1 MDHGIWATWYDLAD
15 DTRARFLDWLHG
27 SYLPTLQQR
36 AGFAWVAHYR
46 NDGGGQAMRQ
56 LGDSVIVRPQEDIG
70 NGSQYVVMVGAPSPH
85 TFFKP
90 LALEIEQEPQH
101 REMLAL
107 RRGVRT
113 AIFSEETRVNGPAIG
128 QRVQGGT
135 PAPAIQMGSFR
146 VRSVEEEIDLG
157 CWYAQYRLPHMAQ
170 MPGCIAARK
179 LNCVA
184 GWPKHA
190 ILYEFVSLEARMQNF
205 EEPHEVLGGGHQGM
219 DRARG
224 SLHHPYAGLAGH
236 RPAYLAAGGI
246 GTGGRHGSLLET
258 RHGRERD
265 QGRRRQ
271 GARDGRKHP
280 GAGGRAQGRGDPR
293 IVGEIRQMVA

>member
-27 SYLPTLQQR
+27 SYLPALQQR

-56 LGDSVIVRPQEDIG
+56 LGDNIIVRPQEDIG
-70 NGSQYVVMVGAPSPH
+70 DGSQYVVLVGAPSPH

-101 REMLAL
+101 RDMLAL

-146 VRSVEEEIDLG
+146 VRGVEEEIDLG

-205 EEPHEVLGGGHQGM
+205 EEPHESLAVDTKEWTGRVVRYTIHTP
-219 DRARG
+219 G
-224 SLHHPYAGLAGH
+224 SPVVG
-236 RPAYLAAGGI
+236 
-246 GTGGRHGSLLET
+246 
-258 RHGRERD
+258 
-265 QGRRRQ
+265 
-271 GARDGRKHP
+271 
-280 GAGGRAQGRGDPR
+280 PR
-293 IVGEIRQMVA
+293 IWPPVE

>member
-1 MDHGIWATWYDLAD
+1 
-15 DTRARFLDWLHG
+15 
-27 SYLPTLQQR
+27 
-36 AGFAWVAHYR
+36 
-46 NDGGGQAMRQ
+46 
-56 LGDSVIVRPQEDIG
+56 
-70 NGSQYVVMVGAPSPH
+70 
-85 TFFKP
+85 
-90 LALEIEQEPQH
+90 
-101 REMLAL
+101 MLAL

-184 GWPKHA
+184 GWAKHA
-190 ILYEFVSLEARMQNF
+190 ILYEFVSLRGAHAELRGTARG
-205 EEPHEVLGGGHQGM
+205 LGGGHQGM

-236 RPAYLAAGGI
+236 RPAYWPPV
-246 GTGGRHGSLLET
+246 E
-258 RHGRERD
+258 
-265 QGRRRQ
+265 
-271 GARDGRKHP
+271 
-280 GAGGRAQGRGDPR
+280 
-293 IVGEIRQMVA
+293 